1 MANTPQDP
9 HDTAFFEQMRQ
20 CREPYRRLADC
31 FDAVVGKQES
41 CLDIGC
47 GIGLQTARLKEL
59 GWDASGAEYSPFA
72 IDMMEPGVEVIP
84 IDLTLSFDDTPTSKW
99 EKWACVICTETGEHI
114 SAEHAMRVV
123 FNVAERAQ
131 NFIIWSAA
139 APGQEWEGHINLQ
152 HPEYWLTRF
161 RILGW
166 DIDDDRTAKLRYLM
180 GKTNAQHV
188 LGKENFCVLV
198 PKGKPLHMTIV
209 STILNGEKW
218 IEKHIESVRTQTFQ
232 SFDHIV
238 IDADSTDRTHEIAV
252 AALIACAGNQRV
264 ARNGAGVRQA
274 ALENLWEVCSEL
286 PDDEVIVWL
295 DGDDWLAHDQ
305 ALEIV
310 ARAYCSDKEPWLTYG
325 QFMFQDG
332 AMGFASPYNP
342 GAHARLDP
350 VWRATHLK
358 TFRAGLFKKLSAE
371 DIQHP
376 DGSWVELA
384 IDRAVMW
391 PLLEMAQDHY
401 TCIPQILSVYNYDA
415 SWAANRPKAELQLE
429 LDEVTRLSGLTPYPA
444 LTKRPW

>member
-1 MANTPQDP
+1 
-9 HDTAFFEQMRQ
+9 MRQ

-47 GIGLQTARLKEL
+47 GIGLQTARLKDL
-59 GWDASGAEYSPFA
+59 GWGAVGAEHSPYA
-72 IDMMEPGVEVIP
+72 IEMIEPGVTVLP
-84 IDLTLSFDDTPTSKW
+84 FDLTLPNHTLGEPFS
-99 EKWACVICTETGEHI
+99 CVVCTETGEHI
-114 SAEHAMRVV
+114 PAEHAMAVAR
-123 FNVAERAQ
+123 NVASSAT

-161 RILGW
+161 RMLGW
-166 DIDDDRTAKLRYLM
+166 DLDDDRTAKLRYLM
-180 GKTNAQHV
+180 SKTNAQHV

-198 PKGKPLHMTIV
+198 PTGRPLHMTIV

-218 IEKHIESVRTQTFQ
+218 IEKHVESVRRQTFQ
-232 SFDHIV
+232 SFTHVV
-238 IDADSTDRTHEIAV
+238 IDAASNDGTNDIVRELLRGTDGQ
-252 AALIACAGNQRV
+252 LILKTNDPRK
-264 ARNGAGVRQA
+264 A
-274 ALENLWEVCSEL
+274 ALENLWETIHDLRL

-310 ARAYCSDKEPWLTYG
+310 ARVYCSDKEPWLTFG

-332 AMGFASPYNP
+332 GMGFASPYAP

-358 TFRAGLFKKLSAE
+358 TFRAGLVKKLNVE
-371 DIQHP
+371 DIKHP
-376 DGSWVELA
+376 DSSWVDLA
-384 IDRAVMW
+384 IDRAIMW
-391 PLLEMAQDHY
+391 PLLEMAGDHY
-401 TCIPQILSVYNYDA
+401 ACIPQIVSVYNYDA
-415 SWAANRPKAELQLE
+415 SWAANRPADQLKIE
-429 LDEVTRLSGLTPYPA
+429 LDEVARLRGLTPYPA
-444 LTKRPW
+444 LSKRPW

>member
-1 MANTPQDP
+1 MANPPQDP
-9 HDTAFFEQMRQ
+9 HDAAFFEQMRQ

-47 GIGLQTARLKEL
+47 GIGLQTARLQEL
-59 GWDASGAEYSPFA
+59 GWNAAGAEYSPYA
-72 IDMMEPGVEVIP
+72 IEMIEPGVTVTP
-84 IDLTLSFDDTPTSKW
+84 LDLTQLHDGQTEGAWD
-99 EKWACVICTETGEHI
+99 CVICTETGEHI
-114 SAEHAMRVV
+114 PAEHAMTVV
-123 FNVAERAQ
+123 RNVADRAQ
-131 NFIIWSAA
+131 KFIIWSAA

-180 GKTNAQHV
+180 SKTNAQHV
-188 LGKENFCVLV
+188 LGKENFCVLT
-198 PKGKPLHMTIV
+198 KARKPLHMTIV
-209 STILNGEKW
+209 STILNGKKW
-218 IEKHIESVRTQTFQ
+218 VRKHIESVVTQTF
-232 SFDHIV
+232 DNYTHYI
-238 IDADSTDRTHEIAV
+238 IDAASDDGTADEAKQVRSGCWDVYREKLEIV
-252 AALIACAGNQRV
+252 
-264 ARNGAGVRQA
+264 RNDTRQS
-274 ALENLWEVCSEL
+274 ALENCWSIWKDL
-286 PDDEVIVWL
+286 PDDEVIIWL

-310 ARAYCSDKEPWLTYG
+310 ARAYCASSEPWLTYG

-332 AMGFASPYNP
+332 GVGFASPYNP

-358 TFRAGLFKKLSAE
+358 TFRAGLVKKLNVD
-371 DIQHP
+371 DIKRP
-376 DGSWVELA
+376 DGSWVDLA
-384 IDRAVMW
+384 IDRTIMW
-391 PLLEMAQDHY
+391 PLLEMAGDRY

-415 SWAANRPKAELQLE
+415 SWAANRPADQLKTE
-429 LDEVTRLSGLTPYPA
+429 LDEVARLRGLTPYPA

>member
-9 HDTAFFEQMRQ
+9 HDAAFFEQMRQ

-41 CLDIGC
+41 ALDIGC
-47 GIGLQTARLKEL
+47 GIGLQTARLREL

-72 IDMMEPGVEVIP
+72 IEMIEPGVSVTGL
-84 IDLTLSFDDTPTSKW
+84 DLTQLRNGQAAGAWD
-99 EKWACVICTETGEHI
+99 CVICTETGEHI
-114 SAEHAMRVV
+114 PAEHASSVV
-123 FNVAERAQ
+123 RNVVDRAQ
-131 NFIIWSAA
+131 KFIIWSAA

-161 RILGW
+161 RMLGW
-166 DIDDDRTAKLRYLM
+166 DVDDDRTAKLRYLM
-180 GKTNAQHV
+180 SKTNAQHV

-198 PKGKPLHMTIV
+198 PKGRPLHMTIV
-209 STILNGEKW
+209 STILNGDKW
-218 IEKHIESVRTQTFQ
+218 IEKHIESVRQQTFQ
-232 SFDHIV
+232 DFTHVV
-238 IDADSTDRTHEIAV
+238 IDAASSDRTNEIVREQASMSPG
-252 AALIACAGNQRV
+252 GNLVLKTNDTRK
-264 ARNGAGVRQA
+264 A
-274 ALENLWEVCSEL
+274 ALENLGEIILFL
-286 PDDEVIVWL
+286 PNDEVIVWL

-310 ARAYCSDKEPWLTYG
+310 ARAYCSSSEPWLTYG

-332 AMGFASPYNP
+332 GVGFASPYNP
-342 GAHARLDP
+342 GSHARLDP

-358 TFRAGLFKKLSAE
+358 TFRAGLVKKLNVE

-384 IDRAVMW
+384 IDRAIMW
-391 PLLEMAQDHY
+391 PLLEMAGDHY
-401 TCIPQILSVYNYDA
+401 ACIPQILSVYNYDA
-415 SWAANRPKAELQLE
+415 SWAANRPADQLKTE
-429 LDEVTRLSGLTPYPA
+429 LDEVARLRGLTPYPA